1 MTGEARVSIVWCR
14 KGTFWLN
21 AKSISACEPQRS
33 CRHFWI
39 GKGDR
44 PVALTRKNG
53 RPYEKENR
61 PYIGKIPQSI
71 VNINY
76 QRSDWGVLE
85 AGSRVGAR
93 DDNLRW
99 PPRPDTFVLESRI
112 QYDIAMSDGFVP
124 SSKGGA
130 NDNDD
135 R

>member
-1 MTGEARVSIVWCR
+1 MSP
-14 KGTFWLN
+14 FL
-21 AKSISACEPQRS
+21 
-33 CRHFWI
+33 I
-39 GKGDR
+39 GRGDR

-85 AGSRVGAR
+85 AGSRVVAR
-93 DDNLRW
+93 DDNRGMT
-99 PPRPDTFVLESRI
+99 PNTGTFVIQRRI
-112 QYDIAMSDGFVP
+112 QVL
-124 SSKGGA
+124 
-130 NDNDD
+130 